1 MVDSVSRC
9 ITSIHTLC
17 EMDPASSAI
26 LLALRVVYFLASRRF
41 LLATLDPTLRDISA
55 PESTLPLFLDD
66 DATAGGI
73 ELQGVDSKA
82 RSTVKTVQSTKGDR
96 QETKSLNRAAR

>member
-1 MVDSVSRC
+1 
-9 ITSIHTLC
+9 
-17 EMDPASSAI
+17 MDPASSAI

-73 ELQGVDSKA
+73 ELQGVDAKA
-82 RSTVKTVQSTKGDR
+82 RTVKTVQSTKLDK